1 MQQKTKI
8 ILGHLTALFVSF
20 VWGITFVS
28 SRIVLNTYSPYE
40 LLAIRFT
47 VAYIVLWIIKP
58 QPLKVKNLKSELF
71 YLMAGVTGV
80 FGYFLMEN
88 TALLYTSVSNV
99 GLLLAAVP
107 IFVAIVLHIFTD
119 DEKFELKFLYGF
131 MIAISGIAMIIYNGQ
146 VNLEVNPFGDFLAI
160 MAGIMWAFYS
170 LALKKVDQDV
180 SPIIQT
186 RRVFFYGSFFSLVGM
201 FIVEGGT
208 DVPGL
213 FVDGI
218 WLHILFLGL
227 LGSGACYVL
236 WSQAM
241 KWIGAVRTTNYIYL
255 MPLFTMLASALVL
268 GETITGLMI
277 IGCLL
282 ILAGVY
288 VAENGFSLKGFKGR
302 KSKAYIE
309 AQKNQA

>member
-1 MQQKTKI
+1 MQHKTKI
-8 ILGHLTALFVSF
+8 ILGHFIALFVSF

-28 SRIVLNTYSPYE
+28 SRIVLATYTPYE

-47 VAYIVLWIIKP
+47 MAYVVLWIIKP
-58 QPLKVKNLKSELF
+58 QPLKIKSIKSELY
-71 YLMAGVTGV
+71 YLMAGLTGV
-80 FGYFLMEN
+80 FGYFLLEN

-119 DEKFELKFLYGF
+119 DEKFERKFLYGF
-131 MIAISGIAMIIYNGQ
+131 VIAFSGIAMIIYNGQ

-160 MAGIMWAFYS
+160 LAGIMWAFYS
-170 LALKKVDQDV
+170 LALKKIEQDV
-180 SPIIQT
+180 SSLVQT
-186 RRVFFYGSFFSLVGM
+186 RRVFFYGSLFSLIGM
-201 FIVEGGT
+201 FIIKGGT
-208 DVPGL
+208 DLTGM

-218 WLHILFLGL
+218 WLHVFFLGL

-236 WSQAM
+236 WSQSM

-268 GETITGLMI
+268 GESITKLMI
-277 IGCLL
+277 IGCIL
-282 ILAGVY
+282 ILTGVY
-288 VAENGFSLKGFKGR
+288 VAENGFSLKGFKGKR
-302 KSKAYIE
+302 STEYI
-309 AQKNQA
+309 KT